1 MRSLSASDLQIEV
14 VGSTPRLRF
23 AASLANVGPG
33 PLFLLPRG
41 QGKCPSGQH
50 EAIQLVHRDVNL
62 DGKFQPRRDRQLYRR
77 VTGCM
82 LRHSGHKHWH
92 FDAMAAYSL
101 RRAGS
106 SRVLVARDKV
116 SFCLRDNLKMPRQ
129 RVVVPRR
136 HFGRCSRTSQQ
147 GISPGWV
154 DLYKADLSGQWLR
167 LPANVGSEVLCLDLE
182 ADPLRRLVET
192 DETDNATSVA
202 FRIDGNRV
210 HRANSAACRWRWLLE
225 SAGAAAYR
233 KPRMMYGKKS
243 MNESAEAT
251 WPL

>member
-1 MRSLSASDLQIEV
+1 MRSLGASDLQIEV
-14 VGSTPRLRF
+14 VGDVQRLRF

-33 PLFLLPRG
+33 PLLLLPRG
-41 QGKCPSGQH
+41 RGGCVTGQH
-50 EAIQLVHRDVNL
+50 EAVQVLHRDANL
-62 DGKFQPRRDRQLYRR
+62 DGKFQRSRDREGSRR

-82 LRHSGHKHWH
+82 LRHTGHKHWH

-106 SRVLVARDKV
+106 SQVLVARNKV
-116 SFCLRDNLKMPRQ
+116 SFCLRDNLKVRGQ

-136 HFGRCSRTSQQ
+136 HFGRCSRNSQQ

-167 LPANVGSEVLCLDLE
+167 LPRSVGSDVLCLDLE

-192 DETDNATSVA
+192 NETDNATSVA
-202 FRIDGNRV
+202 LRIDGTRV
-210 HRANSAACRWRWLLE
+210 RKVNSTACR
-225 SAGAAAYR
+225 
-233 KPRMMYGKKS
+233 
-243 MNESAEAT
+243 
-251 WPL
+251 

>member
-1 MRSLSASDLQIEV
+1 MQATPEPTPRVPQLAPLLLPNVRSLSASDLQIEV
-14 VGSTPRLRF
+14 VGSTRRLRF
-23 AASLANVGPG
+23 AASLANVRPG
-33 PLFLLPRG
+33 PLYLLPRG
-41 QGKCPSGQH
+41 RGKCPSGQH
-50 EAIQLVHRDVNL
+50 GAIQLVHRDVNL
-62 DGKFQPRRDRQLYRR
+62 DGKFQRRPDRQLYRR

-82 LRHSGHKHWH
+82 LLHSGHKHWH

-116 SFCLRDNLKMPRQ
+116 SFCLRDNLKVRGQ

-136 HFGRCSRTSQQ
+136 YFGRCSRTSQQ

-154 DLYKADLSGQWLR
+154 DLYKADLPGQWLR

-202 FRIDGNRV
+202 IRVDGNRV
-210 HRANSAACRWRWLLE
+210 RRVNSAACR
-225 SAGAAAYR
+225 
-233 KPRMMYGKKS
+233 
-243 MNESAEAT
+243 
-251 WPL
+251 